1 MPSFDVVSEVDMQE
15 MRNAVDQALRELRSR
30 FDFRGVDAGVSL
42 GGGGSESLEAWAPDE
57 FQVKQVVDILH
68 GKMTRRKVSLDV
80 LEPGATEASG
90 KVTRQAFSLKQGIDR
105 DTGRAIVKAMKST
118 KLKVQCQ
125 IQGDQVRIIGKKR
138 DDLQAAIAA
147 LKDGDFGRPL
157 QFGNFRD

>member
-15 MRNAVDQALRELRSR
+15 MRNAVDQAMRELRSR

-42 GGGGSESLEAWAPDE
+42 SGSDIAAWAPDE

-68 GKMTRRKVSLDV
+68 DKMTRRKMDLDA
-80 LEPGATEASG
+80 LDPGATEASG
-90 KVTRQAFSLKQGIDR
+90 KLTRQAFALKQGIDR
-105 DTGRAIVKAMKST
+105 DTGRAIVKAVKNA

-125 IQGDQVRIIGKKR
+125 MQGDQVRIAGKKR
-138 DDLQAAIAA
+138 DDLQAAIAV
-147 LKDGDFGRPL
+147 LRDGAFGRPL